1 MKAAAV
7 LVIGLV
13 AVAAAARG
21 EDGAPVKAARAHFQ
35 KGEAAFASGRLED
48 ALASYQAAFEAK
60 PLPGFLF
67 NIAQCHRKLGH
78 HQQALEFYRRY
89 LTLDPQTGNR
99 ATVEGLI
106 AEEESR
112 LSLAPPVLAQSAPTA
127 AAPAVGSPSVIAPP
141 VAVLTPLPPRA
152 VVAPAVAAPSGPV
165 APRTRPRWW
174 LWAAVGTA
182 VVGGTVAAVALAG
195 GQHGQTA
202 GLGVIDW
209 R

>member
-13 AVAAAARG
+13 AMAAAARA
-21 EDGAPVKAARAHFQ
+21 EEGAEVKAARAHFQ
-35 KGEAAFASGRLED
+35 KGEAAFASGQLEE
-48 ALASYQAAFEAK
+48 ALASYQAAFQAK

-67 NIAQCHRKLGH
+67 NVAQCHRKLGH
-78 HQQALEFYRRY
+78 HQQALAFYRRY
-89 LTLDPQTGNR
+89 LALDPETRNR

-112 LSLAPPVLAQSAPTA
+112 LSLAPPVLAPPGPA
-127 AAPAVGSPSVIAPP
+127 AAASPTVLAPP
-141 VAVLTPLPPRA
+141 PAVLTPPAPS
-152 VVAPAVAAPSGPV
+152 VMVTAPAPAPEPVAAHS
-165 APRTRPRWW
+165 RRRWW
-174 LWAAVGTA
+174 LWAAVGAA

-195 GQHGQTA
+195 GQHGPTA